1 MKAKPKAKTASK
13 KKIKPTM
20 RIVSRYKVKDTP
32 GVIDGQT
39 VRPLCG
45 SDQHPS
51 ERIRV
56 GLAKFNA
63 GLHEHLHWHPI
74 EVFYYVLS
82 GHATVRDYAGKEYEV
97 SAGDSIYAP
106 AGIAGSHEWQVKE
119 GLELLSI
126 RATTD
131 GHRRMQFTVDR
142 NTGRSHID
150 MHELTR
156 MNAFDFVSHY

>member
-1 MKAKPKAKTASK
+1 MKSKVPKKAAKV
-13 KKIKPTM
+13 KITPTM
-20 RIVSRYKVKDTP
+20 RVVSARKVKVTP

-45 SDQHPS
+45 SDQFPS

-56 GLAKFNA
+56 GLAQFKA

-74 EVFYYVLS
+74 EVYYYVLS

-142 NTGRSHID
+142 ATGESSIG

-156 MNAFDFVSHY
+156 MNAFDFKSHY

>member
-1 MKAKPKAKTASK
+1 MKAKAKTKSTSK
-13 KKIKPTM
+13 TKIKPTM

-56 GLAKFNA
+56 GLAKFKA
-63 GLHEHLHWHPI
+63 GL
-74 EVFYYVLS
+74 
-82 GHATVRDYAGKEYEV
+82 
-97 SAGDSIYAP
+97 
-106 AGIAGSHEWQVKE
+106 HEWQVKE

-142 NTGRSHID
+142 ATGRSHID

-156 MNAFDFVSHY
+156 MNAFDFASHY

>member
-1 MKAKPKAKTASK
+1 MKSKAPKKAAKV
-13 KKIKPTM
+13 KITPTM
-20 RIVSRYKVKDTP
+20 RVVSARKVKVTP

-45 SDQHPS
+45 SDQFPS

-56 GLAKFNA
+56 GLAQFKA

-74 EVFYYVLS
+74 EVYYYVLS

-142 NTGRSHID
+142 ATGESSIG

-156 MNAFDFVSHY
+156 MNAFDFKSHY

>member
-1 MKAKPKAKTASK
+1 M
-13 KKIKPTM
+13 KKIKPTL
-20 RIVSRYKVKDTP
+20 RIVNKKQVKDTP
-32 GVIDGQT
+32 GAIKGQT

-45 SDQHPS
+45 SKQFPS

-56 GLAKFNA
+56 GHAKFGPN
-63 GLHEHLHWHPI
+63 LHEHLHWHPI
-74 EVFYYVLS
+74 
-82 GHATVRDYAGKEYEV
+82 
-97 SAGDSIYAP
+97 YAP
-106 AGIAGSHEWQVKE
+106 AGLAGSHEWQVKD

-142 NTGRSHID
+142 ATGVSSID

-156 MNAFDFVSHY
+156 MDAFDFESHY